1 MKKVLILTAVF
12 LFAFLASKAQ
22 TEKGTQTLGLNLGFS
37 FNNSNDFTIS
47 PSNNSTTTLNTK
59 NTQYHV
65 GPTYSYFIADKL
77 EVGGAL
83 SYSDSKLTY
92 VAESYA
98 TTNDNYPTKEIT
110 NNFSGELFIR
120 KYFMYKNTI
129 GFRTQGY
136 LGYSSGNETNTYTP
150 TYAAYNYNSKTTYYS
165 GGANLDLVYYPS
177 KKIGVAATIANL
189 EYYHYNAN
197 NTTQG
202 HDNGDN
208 VTFSFINNALSFS
221 VFYVFGSK

>member
-1 MKKVLILTAVF
+1 MKKVLILATVF

-22 TEKGTQTLGLNLGFS
+22 TEKGTQTLGLNMGFS
-37 FNNSNDFTIS
+37 YENSNNFTIY
-47 PSNNSTTTLNTK
+47 PASTATSTLNTK
-59 NTQYHV
+59 TGQYNI
-65 GPTYSYFIADKL
+65 GPTYSYFIADKI
-77 EVGGAL
+77 EIGGEL
-83 SYSDSKLTY
+83 SYSASKLTY

-98 TTNDNYPTKEIT
+98 TTNDNYPTKEIGNT
-110 NNFSGELFIR
+110 FSGELFIR

-129 GFRTQGY
+129 GLRTEGY
-136 LGYSSGNETNTYTP
+136 LGYSHGNETNTYTP
-150 TYAAYNYNSKTTYYS
+150 TYAAYNYESKTTYYS

-177 KKIGVAATIANL
+177 KKIGVSATIANL

-221 VFYVFGSK
+221 VFYVFGNK

>member
-1 MKKVLILTAVF
+1 MKKVSILITVF
-12 LFAFLASKAQ
+12 LFAFLNSKAQ
-22 TEKGTQTLGLNLGFS
+22 TEKGAQTLGLNIGFS
-37 FNNSNDFTIS
+37 YDNSNNFTIY
-47 PSNNSTTTLNTK
+47 PTANSTSTLNTK
-59 NTQYHV
+59 TGSYNI

-77 EVGGAL
+77 EIGGAL
-83 SYSDSKLTY
+83 SYSASKLTY

-110 NNFSGELFIR
+110 NNFSGEVFIR
-120 KYFMYKNTI
+120 KYFMYKNMI
-129 GFRTQGY
+129 GFRTGGY
-136 LGYSSGNETNTYTP
+136 LGYSNGNQTNTYTP

-221 VFYVFGSK
+221 VFYVFGNK

>member
-1 MKKVLILTAVF
+1 MKKILILTSVF

-22 TEKGTQTLGLNLGFS
+22 TEKGTQTLGLNMGFS
-37 FNNSNDFTIS
+37 YENSNDFTIY
-47 PSNNSTTTLNTK
+47 PASTTTSTLNTK
-59 NTQYHV
+59 TGQYNI

-77 EVGGAL
+77 EIGGEL
-83 SYSDSKLTY
+83 SYSASKLTY
-92 VAESYA
+92 VSENYV
-98 TTNDNYPTKEIT
+98 TTNDNYPTKEIGNT
-110 NNFSGELFIR
+110 FSGELFIR

-129 GFRTQGY
+129 GLRTEGY
-136 LGYSSGNETNTYTP
+136 LGYSHGNETNTYTP
-150 TYAAYNYNSKTTYYS
+150 TYAAYNYDSKTTYYS

-177 KKIGVAATIANL
+177 KKIGVSATIANL

-221 VFYVFGSK
+221 VFYVFGGK